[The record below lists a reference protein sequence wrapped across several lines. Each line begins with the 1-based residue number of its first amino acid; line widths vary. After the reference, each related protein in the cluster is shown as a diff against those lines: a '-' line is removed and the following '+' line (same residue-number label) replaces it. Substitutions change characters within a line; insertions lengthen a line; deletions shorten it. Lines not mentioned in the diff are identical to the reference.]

1 MNELITIK
9 NVRGYINQDG
19 TAFLNLE
26 DVARGLGFIQI
37 KSGKEYVRW
46 DRVTEY
52 LKDFS
57 FPTSGEND
65 FIPENIFYK
74 LCMKANNETARK
86 FQDLVCDEI
95 LPEIR
100 KNGGYI
106 VTNDEDDETTIM
118 AKAVLVAQKAIKRL
132 EKKVDIL
139 KRDNQIKDQQ
149 IAEFKPIKDYVDTIL
164 SSPNALAIS
173 QIAAD
178 YGMTGAELNKILHKK
193 GVIKKIGGQWLLC
206 KKYLG
211 KGYTQSKTFSI
222 QTILGLDKTVIAT
235 YWTQKGRLKIH
246 EILTSLGI
254 QANQDKE
261 NVINS

>member
-1 MNELITIK
+1 MNELIKIE
-9 NVRGYINQDG
+9 INENGEQLVS
-19 TAFLNLE
+19 ARELHKFLE
-26 DVARGLGFIQI
+26 VKTKFKDWFPRMCEYGFIENKDYIAMAQKRATAQGNETTYMNYLMKI
-37 KSGKEYVRW
+37 SMAKELSMIQRNAKGKEAR
-46 DRVTEY
+46 EY
-52 LKDFS
+52 
-57 FPTSGEND
+57 
-65 FIPENIFYK
+65 FIKCEEAWNS
-74 LCMKANNETARK
+74 
-86 FQDLVCDEI
+86 DEI
-95 LPEIR
+95 
-100 KNGGYI
+100 
-106 VTNDEDDETTIM
+106 IM
-118 AKAVLVAQKAIKRL
+118 ARAIKIQNRKIIEYRKQIEDL
-132 EKKVDIL
+132 EYS
-139 KRDNQIKDQQ
+139 NQIKDQQ

-178 YGMTGAELNKILHKK
+178 YGMTGAELNKTLHEK

-211 KGYTQSKTFSI
+211 KGYTQSKTYSYK
-222 QTILGLDKTVIAT
+222 TVLGFDRTVIAT

>member
-1 MNELITIK
+1 MNELIKIE
-9 NVRGYINQDG
+9 INENGEQLVS
-19 TAFLNLE
+19 ARELHKFLE
-26 DVARGLGFIQI
+26 IETQFSKWFKRMCEYGFIENKDYIAISQKRLTAQGNETTYMNYLMKI
-37 KSGKEYVRW
+37 SMAKELSMIQRNAKGKEAR
-46 DRVTEY
+46 EY
-52 LKDFS
+52 
-57 FPTSGEND
+57 
-65 FIPENIFYK
+65 FIKCEEAWNS
-74 LCMKANNETARK
+74 
-86 FQDLVCDEI
+86 DEI
-95 LPEIR
+95 
-100 KNGGYI
+100 
-106 VTNDEDDETTIM
+106 IM
-118 AKAVLVAQKAIKRL
+118 ARAIKIQNRKIIEYRKQIEDL
-132 EKKVDIL
+132 EYS
-139 KRDNQIKDQQ
+139 NQIKDQQ

-178 YGMTGAELNKILHKK
+178 YGMTGTELNKVLHEK

-222 QTILGLDKTVIAT
+222 QTILGTDKTVIAT

-261 NVINS
+261 NEINS

>member
-1 MNELITIK
+1 MNELIKIE
-9 NVRGYINQDG
+9 INENGEQLVS
-19 TAFLNLE
+19 ARELHKFLE
-26 DVARGLGFIQI
+26 VKTKFKDWFPRMCEYGFIENKDYIAMAQKRATAQGNETTYMNYLMKI
-37 KSGKEYVRW
+37 SMAKELSMIQRNAKGKEAR
-46 DRVTEY
+46 EY
-52 LKDFS
+52 
-57 FPTSGEND
+57 
-65 FIPENIFYK
+65 FIKCEEAWNS
-74 LCMKANNETARK
+74 
-86 FQDLVCDEI
+86 DEI
-95 LPEIR
+95 
-100 KNGGYI
+100 
-106 VTNDEDDETTIM
+106 IM
-118 AKAVLVAQKAIKRL
+118 ARAIKIQNRKIIEYRKQIEDL
-132 EKKVDIL
+132 EYS
-139 KRDNQIKDQQ
+139 NQIKDQQ

-178 YGMTGAELNKILHKK
+178 YGMTGAELNKVLHEK

-222 QTILGLDKTVIAT
+222 QTILGTDKTVIAT

-261 NVINS
+261 NEINS

>member
-9 NVRGYINQDG
+9 NVRGYINQEG

-26 DVARGLGFIQI
+26 DVARGLGFERE
-37 KSGKEYVRW
+37 KNGKMYVMW
-46 DRVTEY
+46 DRVNKY
-52 LKDFS
+52 LKELS
-57 FPTSGEND
+57 FHTSVENE

-74 LCMKANNETARK
+74 LCMKANNEIARK

-106 VTNDEDDETTIM
+106 VTNNEDDETTIM

-139 KRDNQIKDQQ
+139 KRDNQIKDKQ

-178 YGMTGAELNKILHKK
+178 YGMTGAELNKTLHEK

-211 KGYTQSKTFSI
+211 KGYTQSKTYSYK
-222 QTILGLDKTVIAT
+222 TVLGFDRTVIAT

-261 NVINS
+261 NEINS